1 MSGDLLSVHRLVQDV
16 VRDGMEQETRRLW
29 AERAV
34 SAVNRVIGCSPFQV
48 TYKMPE
54 ECSFDGLSKVMVSVT
69 EREGGPIY
77 SDLGVNNDIIVAFTE
92 GYVSA
97 VNTMLATS
105 SK

>member
-1 MSGDLLSVHRLVQDV
+1 
-16 VRDGMEQETRRLW
+16 
-29 AERAV
+29 
-34 SAVNRVIGCSPFQV
+34 
-48 TYKMPE
+48 MPE

-69 EREGGPIY
+69 EREGGSIY
-77 SDLGVNNDIIVAFTE
+77 SDFGVNNDIIVAFTE